1 MLKMLDETY
10 EATEESYVQISF
22 CYYELNEM
30 ILKHKPYCTIFIF
43 VYLHEMRMT
52 LKHACNQL
60 CRYFLHWLFAELD
73 IVTFHRTFTG
83 AATVINISLSP
94 VTYLHRP

>member
-1 MLKMLDETY
+1 MLDETY

-52 LKHACNQL
+52 LKHACNQ
-60 CRYFLHWLFAELD
+60 
-73 IVTFHRTFTG
+73 
-83 AATVINISLSP
+83 
-94 VTYLHRP
+94 